1 MLFYFCGIKVNPMT
15 RFILLFATLIGF
27 ISGCQQQN
35 SNPASDIDAAQAF
48 IRHCNQNEFEQA
60 KPLLLPDKTNEEYFE
75 MARQKFGQQS
85 KEELEAYKSA
95 DIIIHEIK
103 PVSDSVSIISYS
115 NSNKQQVKQN
125 LKLVRQNGNWLVDL
139 KYTF

>member
-1 MLFYFCGIKVNPMT
+1 MLFYFCITKENLMT
-15 RFILLFATLIGF
+15 RFMLLLASILF
-27 ISGCQQQN
+27 ISYGCRQN
-35 SNPASDIDAAQAF
+35 TSNTTSDIDAAQSF
-48 IRHCNQNEFEQA
+48 IRYCNQNEFEQA

-85 KEELEAYKSA
+85 KAELDAYRSA

-103 PVSDSVSIISYS
+103 PLSDSVSIISYS

>member
-60 KPLLLPDKTNEEYFE
+60 KPLLLHDKTNEEYFE